1 MIPPFC
7 PNPFCFAHRAEYTSP
22 DGLPFFLER
31 GTYTTKVVGSVQRFR
46 CKLCGRG
53 FSARTFSIDY
63 YTKKTLDNR
72 EIFRAIAAGESVSSI
87 ARHLNCSFG
96 SAQNRLERLGRN
108 AIFMQSKLM
117 ESLAFKEDLVADGF
131 ESFTKSQYHP
141 CNINILVGKKSQFLY
156 EATYTTLRRKGR
168 MTEQQK
174 KKRDLIEAKYR
185 PRPAAL
191 RKSCWRLF
199 DQINEHWCREN
210 KESMTLS
217 TDEHKV
223 YPIALADVKGLEE
236 DRKQETFIHKQY
248 SSKAERTLH
257 NPLFSVNYYDRE
269 LRKDMA
275 TFRRESTCFSRNISS
290 GMLRFMSHM
299 VWHNYEKSHRIVST
313 AKKPPVHA
321 VEAGMEESQIQAAF
335 EALFTE
341 RPFMTHT
348 WLSNEAATIWYKE
361 YQTPLKKR
369 PEYLPR
375 YATMGLL
382 HCS

>member
-7 PNPFCFAHRAEYTSP
+7 PNPFCFAHRSEYICE
-22 DGLPFFLER
+22 DGKPFWIAR
-31 GTYTTKVVGSVQRFR
+31 GFYTTRVVGKVQRFR
-46 CKLCGRG
+46 CRLCYRA
-53 FSARTFSIDY
+53 FSERTFSIDY
-63 YTKKTLDNR
+63 YTKKSLDNR
-72 EIFRAIAAGESVSSI
+72 EAFRAIAAGESVSSI

-96 SAQNRLERLGRN
+96 SAQNRLERLGRSSL
-108 AIFMQSKLM
+108 FMQAKLM
-117 ESLAFKEDLVADGF
+117 ETLAFDEDLVADGF

-141 CNINILVGKKSQFLY
+141 CNINILVGKESQFLY

-185 PRPAAL
+185 PKPRAL

-199 DQINEHWCREN
+199 DQINEHWCRES
-210 KESMTLS
+210 KETLTLS

-223 YPIALADVKGLEE
+223 YPIALAEVQGLEE
-236 DRKQETFIHKQY
+236 DRRQKTFIHQQY
-248 SSKAERTLH
+248 SSEAERTVH
-257 NPLFSVNYYDRE
+257 NPLFPVNYYDRE

-275 TFRRESTCFSRNISS
+275 TFRRETTCFSRNISS
-290 GMLRFMSHM
+290 GMLRFANHQ
-299 VWHNYEKSHRIVST
+299 VWHNYAKCHRIVST

-321 VEAGMEESQIQAAF
+321 VKAGIEASKIEAAF
-335 EALFTE
+335 EDLFTK

-361 YQTPLKKR
+361 YQTPLKER
-369 PEYLPR
+369 REYVPK

>member
-1 MIPPFC
+1 MRKTAW
-7 PNPFCFAHRAEYTSP
+7 NVWGATRSY
-22 DGLPFFLER
+22 R
-31 GTYTTKVVGSVQRFR
+31 GQVPTKAR
-46 CKLCGRG
+46 C
-53 FSARTFSIDY
+53 T
-63 YTKKTLDNR
+63 
-72 EIFRAIAAGESVSSI
+72 
-87 ARHLNCSFG
+87 
-96 SAQNRLERLGRN
+96 
-108 AIFMQSKLM
+108 
-117 ESLAFKEDLVADGF
+117 
-131 ESFTKSQYHP
+131 
-141 CNINILVGKKSQFLY
+141 
-156 EATYTTLRRKGR
+156 
-168 MTEQQK
+168 
-174 KKRDLIEAKYR
+174 
-185 PRPAAL
+185 
-191 RKSCWRLF
+191 
-199 DQINEHWCREN
+199 
-210 KESMTLS
+210 
-217 TDEHKV
+217 
-223 YPIALADVKGLEE
+223 
-236 DRKQETFIHKQY
+236 QETFIHKQY

-313 AKKPPVHA
+313 AKKPPVRA